1 MQIIDDN
8 LDFTVDYNGFN
19 FSKSQMTTKTQ
30 NISAS
35 QFFFYS
41 SVLLAYQLEF
51 LNCSLGGITSKRS
64 SQLINARG
72 KKLNVVA
79 KSTKATQTTSAGAK
93 FGAKIAA
100 NSVSTSASMA
110 SVRNLTPGPTVQDQN
125 NQNNQNNTRTSPIHG
140 SIVVPNP
147 GVVAPQGSTPHG
159 SDPAGPVPVA
169 VVNPLPD
176 QPAQLKDRTLFQRLF
191 QR

>member
-1 MQIIDDN
+1 MQIIGDN

-19 FSKSQMTTKTQ
+19 FIKSQMTTKTQ

-110 SVRNLTPGPTVQDQN
+110 SVRNLTPGPSVQDQN
-125 NQNNQNNTRTSPIHG
+125 NQNNQNTRTSPIHG

-159 SDPAGPVPVA
+159 SDPAGPVPVV

>member
-1 MQIIDDN
+1 MPKLQQITNDSQNPKIFPPASCFFI
-8 LDFTVDYNGFN
+8 LL
-19 FSKSQMTTKTQ
+19 FSWHTSLK
-30 NISAS
+30 
-35 QFFFYS
+35 
-41 SVLLAYQLEF
+41 F
-51 LNCSLGGITSKRS
+51 LNCSLGGVTSKRS

-110 SVRNLTPGPTVQDQN
+110 SVRNLTPGPSVQDQN

>member
-19 FSKSQMTTKTQ
+19 FIKSQMTTKTQ

-159 SDPAGPVPVA
+159 SDPAGPVPVV

>member
-1 MQIIDDN
+1 MPKLQQISNDSQNPKIFPPASCFFI
-8 LDFTVDYNGFN
+8 LL
-19 FSKSQMTTKTQ
+19 FSWHTSLK
-30 NISAS
+30 
-35 QFFFYS
+35 
-41 SVLLAYQLEF
+41 F
-51 LNCSLGGITSKRS
+51 LNCSLGGVTSKRS

-110 SVRNLTPGPTVQDQN
+110 SVRNLTPGPSVQDQN

-159 SDPAGPVPVA
+159 SDPAAGPVPVA

>member
-1 MQIIDDN
+1 MQIIVDN
-8 LDFTVDYNGFN
+8 LDFTVDYNGFKVPKLQQIAN
-19 FSKSQMTTKTQ
+19 DSQNPKYFRQ
-30 NISAS
+30 PV
-35 QFFFYS
+35 FFYS

-93 FGAKIAA
+93 FGAKIGA

-110 SVRNLTPGPTVQDQN
+110 SVRNLTPGPSVQDQN
-125 NQNNQNNTRTSPIHG
+125 NQNTRTSPIHG

-147 GVVAPQGSTPHG
+147 GVVAQGSTHG

>member
-1 MQIIDDN
+1 MQIIVDN
-8 LDFTVDYNGFN
+8 LDFTVDYNGFKVPKLQQIAN
-19 FSKSQMTTKTQ
+19 DSQNPKYFRQ
-30 NISAS
+30 PV
-35 QFFFYS
+35 FFYS

-110 SVRNLTPGPTVQDQN
+110 SVRNLTPGPSVQDQN
-125 NQNNQNNTRTSPIHG
+125 NQNNQNTRTSPIHG

-147 GVVAPQGSTPHG
+147 GVVAQGSTHG